1 MQMWSGSSATFYAKL
16 FHVGTKNKY
25 LDLAIFKIA
34 DCLLAPLTSVATT
47 PVQGMAFRK
56 TEVQCSPLQAVT
68 GKIYRLKQH
77 FLPPATAWS
86 VTKIKYTVS
95 CFKKY
100 ASCGPSRSTQE
111 KEVYT
116 EKRSQRS
123 MHIYSQ
129 WLLYLTLGGGVD
141 GTLPPE
147 FSICC
152 SISKR
157 FYLKWK
163 DLDLLNKMRYV
174 LRVIALP
181 EACDVTN
188 NSRHLGF
195 YQELE
200 IRLQSPEMVIFLFFT
215 RKITHK

>member
-1 MQMWSGSSATFYAKL
+1 M
-16 FHVGTKNKY
+16 
-25 LDLAIFKIA
+25 
-34 DCLLAPLTSVATT
+34 
-47 PVQGMAFRK
+47 VQG
-56 TEVQCSPLQAVT
+56 
-68 GKIYRLKQH
+68 G
-77 FLPPATAWS
+77 W
-86 VTKIKYTVS
+86 
-95 CFKKY
+95 
-100 ASCGPSRSTQE
+100 
-111 KEVYT
+111 
-116 EKRSQRS
+116 
-123 MHIYSQ
+123 
-129 WLLYLTLGGGVD
+129 GVD

-200 IRLQSPEMVIFLFFT
+200 IRLKSPEMVIFCSLQG
-215 RKITHK
+215 K

>member
-1 MQMWSGSSATFYAKL
+1 M
-16 FHVGTKNKY
+16 
-25 LDLAIFKIA
+25 
-34 DCLLAPLTSVATT
+34 
-47 PVQGMAFRK
+47 
-56 TEVQCSPLQAVT
+56 
-68 GKIYRLKQH
+68 
-77 FLPPATAWS
+77 
-86 VTKIKYTVS
+86 
-95 CFKKY
+95 
-100 ASCGPSRSTQE
+100 
-111 KEVYT
+111 
-116 EKRSQRS
+116 
-123 MHIYSQ
+123 
-129 WLLYLTLGGGVD
+129 D

-174 LRVIALP
+174 LRVIELP

-200 IRLQSPEMVIFLFFT
+200 IRLKSPEMVIFCSLQG
-215 RKITHK
+215 K

>member
-1 MQMWSGSSATFYAKL
+1 MWVFSNIL
-16 FHVGTKNKY
+16 CEVGTKNKY
-25 LDLAIFKIA
+25 LDLAIFEIA

-56 TEVQCSPLQAVT
+56 TELQCSPFQAVT

-77 FLPPATAWS
+77 FLPPAAAWS

-100 ASCGPSRSTQE
+100 ASCGSSRSTQE

-129 WLLYLTLGGGVD
+129 WLLYLTLGGRGVD

-195 YQELE
+195 YQVLE
-200 IRLQSPEMVIFLFFT
+200 IRIKPREIVTFCALHE
-215 RKITHK
+215 K